1 MEAGTQ
7 LSLED
12 SFINADS
19 KLLYGKSI
27 NAFQRIPYGAIFLN
41 KPGSNLYID
50 KFIHEG
56 YLGFNLFA
64 FVEANYIEI
73 KNFEYKIK

>member
-19 KLLYGKSI
+19 KLLYGKWI
-27 NAFQRIPYGAIFLN
+27 NAFERIPYGAIFLN

-50 KFIHEG
+50 
-56 YLGFNLFA
+56 
-64 FVEANYIEI
+64 
-73 KNFEYKIK
+73 